1 MRYSEILLIYAEAL
15 NEVNT
20 SPNTE
25 AYNAYKKVHDRAGL
39 TTPLLNTF
47 AYQTFKNAVWLERR
61 LEFPAEIQRRFD
73 LVRTGRLISAVQSE
87 ISFGRVPEI
96 QPFHY
101 LLPIPQA
108 VINSS
113 PSVTQNPGY

>member
-1 MRYSEILLIYAEAL
+1 M
-15 NEVNT
+15 
-20 SPNTE
+20 
-25 AYNAYKKVHDRAGL
+25 HDRAGL
-39 TTPLLNTF
+39 TTPLQNTF

-61 LEFPAEIQRRFD
+61 LEFATEIQRRFD

-96 QPFHY
+96 QPFHD
-101 LLPIPQA
+101 LLPIPQT